1 MGQTIVEGDATFLN
15 GLDPEFA
22 ARDLVDYRFVE
33 TALKAQPGWLT
44 DSSVEKAT
52 PYARSEVLAL

>member
-1 MGQTIVEGDATFLN
+1 MGKTVVEGDTTFLR
-15 GLDPEFA
+15 GLDPEFV

-33 TALKAQPGWLT
+33 TALKAQSGWLK
-44 DSSVEKAT
+44 DPSVEKET